1 MADVSIVIIGRNEE
15 LHIAKCVW
23 AAQRA
28 AVRAGGAEIIFV
40 DSASTDSTA
49 AIAAGMGVRVISLPA
64 DSKLCPSAGRHAG
77 ARSAA
82 GEFILFIDADTLIN
96 EDFLD
101 HAIAHLNACPDVAGV
116 NGRIDDLDEN
126 GVLLDDVEERYDST
140 ADVKWLRGPA
150 CLYRRRAL
158 LDVGSFD
165 PQIAMEE
172 EAELGLRLVKAG
184 WRLNVIPVAMACH
197 TRCYHCQSLASLV
210 ATFRR
215 DLVSGR
221 LGEITR
227 TIAAAATSGNAIA
240 FCWLRLK
247 TTILLLGWFALLP
260 ATLLL
265 PSPIALPAFAL
276 VAILGLLS
284 VYLKKRSIRQTLLFI
299 PNKLFIVIDVLAGLP
314 KLVRPRAGRVLA
326 ADRR

>member
-1 MADVSIVIIGRNEE
+1 MADLSIVIIGRNEE
-15 LHIAKCVW
+15 LHVAKCIG

-28 AVRAGGAEIIFV
+28 AERAGGAEIIFV

-49 AIAAGMGVRVISLPA
+49 AIAGGMGARVITLPA
-64 DSKLCPSAGRHAG
+64 GSKLCPSAGRHAG

-82 GEFILFIDADTLIN
+82 GEFILFLDADTLIY
-96 EDFLD
+96 EDFLS
-101 HAIAHLNACPDVAGV
+101 HAIAHLRTCPDVAGV

-126 GVLLDDVEERYDST
+126 GALLDDVEERYEST

-150 CLYRRRAL
+150 CFYRRRAL

-165 PQIAMEE
+165 REIAMEE

-197 TRCYHCQSLASLV
+197 TRCYHCQSLSSLV

-215 DLVSGR
+215 DVISGR

-227 TIAAAATSGNAIA
+227 TIAAAAASGNAVA
-240 FCWLRLK
+240 FCWLRLR
-247 TTILLLGWFALLP
+247 TTILAIGWLAMLGL
-260 ATLLL
+260 TLLM
-265 PSPIALPAFAL
+265 PAAMAAYAFPL
-276 VAILGLLS
+276 VALAGLAA
-284 VYLKKRSIRQTLLFI
+284 VYVKKKSLRQTLLFL
-299 PNKLFIVIDVLAGLP
+299 PNKLINLIDVLAGLP
-314 KLVRPRAGRVLA
+314 KLRRRLGRSQT
-326 ADRR
+326 